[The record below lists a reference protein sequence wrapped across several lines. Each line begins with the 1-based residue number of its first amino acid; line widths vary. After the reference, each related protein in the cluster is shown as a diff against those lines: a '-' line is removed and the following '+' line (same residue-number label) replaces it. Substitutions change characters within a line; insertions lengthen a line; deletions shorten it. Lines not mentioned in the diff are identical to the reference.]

1 MVKETTAETYAE
13 SISKGLVLVKF
24 WAPWCTSCKAMDP
37 IVQRVQDQLP
47 TVDVVKV
54 NVDEQTDFAI
64 GLGIKGIPAMFLYKD
79 GQEIWKDKG
88 VKNFGELVSMIAP
101 HV

>member
-1 MVKETTAETYAE
+1 MVKEATAKTYAE
-13 SISKGLVLVKF
+13 SINKGLVLVKF

-64 GLGIKGIPAMFLYKD
+64 GL
-79 GQEIWKDKG
+79 
-88 VKNFGELVSMIAP
+88 
-101 HV
+101 